1 MGMLGFAWEYNKK
14 LGLGPWSTS
23 EEATNLIYSR
33 QNYRRAIK
41 NVWDSKTYLN

>member
-1 MGMLGFAWEYNKK
+1 MGMFGFAWKYNKK
-14 LGLGPWSTS
+14 LGLGPCSTS